1 MRPFSDAKVLLLSL
15 SIERVAVMKPLSG
28 WKEIAG
34 HLHQAVRTVQRWE
47 NSGLPIHR
55 VKAGPSPVF
64 AFKEELDAWRQ
75 ATPMR
80 CSEAIAQLSAR
91 VESLESKLSELERP
105 VKQRKRR
112 NQPRSN

>member
-1 MRPFSDAKVLLLSL
+1 M
-15 SIERVAVMKPLSG
+15 AVMKALSG

-34 HLHQAVRTVQRWE
+34 HLRQAVRTVQRWE

-55 VKAGPSPVF
+55 VKVGPSPVF

-80 CSEAIAQLSAR
+80 YSEAIAQLSAR
-91 VESLESKLSELERP
+91 VESLESKLYELKRP
-105 VKQRKRR
+105 VKQRRHR
-112 NQPRSN
+112 NQPGSN